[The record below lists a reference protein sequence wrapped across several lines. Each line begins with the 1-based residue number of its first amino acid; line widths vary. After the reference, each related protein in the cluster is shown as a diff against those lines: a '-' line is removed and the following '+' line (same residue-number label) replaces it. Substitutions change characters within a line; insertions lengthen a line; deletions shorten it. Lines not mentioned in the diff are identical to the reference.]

1 MSVIAATVGYTLEW
15 SVKMAQR
22 GVGERETAKRNIRQ
36 TEDSNLMKSVQD
48 AQSTYIMIAQRGG
61 LERERTGER
70 NKRRT
75 EDQNLM
81 KSVQDAQSDKDWW
94 ERDRTEQ
101 KRENISS
108 ENLEREK

>member
-1 MSVIAATVGYTLEW
+1 
-15 SVKMAQR
+15 
-22 GVGERETAKRNIRQ
+22 
-36 TEDSNLMKSVQD
+36 MKSVQD